1 MAEQGKPDIVR
12 KLIHIFLDVPHDIF
26 VNFTRSI
33 ERGTRR
39 RERAREKPIQR
50 RTLVRFFVQ
59 DPRAFF
65 RHRPLEFTPRPVLTS
80 SYSSSIDY
88 LPSSPATG
96 ASPFIIWVSVIS
108 FVFVVSFLYKK
119 AQELTMA
126 STKEIPL
133 KDVAGHKENV
143 KVFLEFGISD
153 RFKDDVIGRVEIEL
167 FTKRLPITT
176 ENFRA
181 FCTGEKGEGS
191 VKGKNLHYKGVKCHR
206 IIPGFMLQGG
216 DHIQGDGS
224 GGESIY
230 GRCFDD
236 EWPDGG
242 HVKHQKGGLLSMA
255 NSGPGTNGSQ
265 FFLTFAKAK
274 WLDGRHVVF
283 GQVTKGMEHLRW
295 IEMRCGT
302 YTGQPLQNVIIRD
315 CGEIKG
321 KST

>member
-1 MAEQGKPDIVR
+1 M
-12 KLIHIFLDVPHDIF
+12 
-26 VNFTRSI
+26 
-33 ERGTRR
+33 
-39 RERAREKPIQR
+39 
-50 RTLVRFFVQ
+50 
-59 DPRAFF
+59 
-65 RHRPLEFTPRPVLTS
+65 
-80 SYSSSIDY
+80 
-88 LPSSPATG
+88 
-96 ASPFIIWVSVIS
+96 
-108 FVFVVSFLYKK
+108 FVVSFLYKK
-119 AQELTMA
+119 VSELTMA

-133 KDVAGHKENV
+133 KDVAGHENNV

-153 RFKDDVIGRVEIEL
+153 RFKDDIIGRVELEL
-167 FTKRLPITT
+167 FTNKLPVTT

-181 FCTGEKGEGS
+181 FCTGEKGEGG
-191 VKGKNLHYKGVKCHR
+191 VKGKRMHYKGVKCHR

-230 GRCFDD
+230 GRCFAD

-283 GQVTKGMEHLRW
+283 G
-295 IEMRCGT
+295 
-302 YTGQPLQNVIIRD
+302 
-315 CGEIKG
+315 
-321 KST
+321 

>member
-1 MAEQGKPDIVR
+1 M
-12 KLIHIFLDVPHDIF
+12 
-26 VNFTRSI
+26 
-33 ERGTRR
+33 
-39 RERAREKPIQR
+39 
-50 RTLVRFFVQ
+50 
-59 DPRAFF
+59 
-65 RHRPLEFTPRPVLTS
+65 S
-80 SYSSSIDY
+80 SC
-88 LPSSPATG
+88 SSPLSRENASPSPAATG
-96 ASPFIIWVSVIS
+96 ASPFIIWVSVLG

-119 AQELTMA
+119 VSELTMA

-133 KDVAGHKENV
+133 KDVAGHENNV

-153 RFKDDVIGRVEIEL
+153 RFKDDIIGRVELEL
-167 FTKRLPITT
+167 FTNKLPVTT

-181 FCTGEKGEGS
+181 FCTGEKGEGG
-191 VKGKNLHYKGVKCHR
+191 VKGKRMHYKGVKCHR

-230 GRCFDD
+230 GRCFAD

-302 YTGQPLQNVIIRD
+302 YTGQPLQNVLITD

>member
-1 MAEQGKPDIVR
+1 M
-12 KLIHIFLDVPHDIF
+12 
-26 VNFTRSI
+26 
-33 ERGTRR
+33 
-39 RERAREKPIQR
+39 
-50 RTLVRFFVQ
+50 
-59 DPRAFF
+59 
-65 RHRPLEFTPRPVLTS
+65 
-80 SYSSSIDY
+80 
-88 LPSSPATG
+88 
-96 ASPFIIWVSVIS
+96 
-108 FVFVVSFLYKK
+108 FVVSFLYKK
-119 AQELTMA
+119 AQELTLA

-143 KVFLEFGISD
+143 RVFLEFGISD
-153 RFKDDVIGRVEIEL
+153 RFKDDVVGRVEIEL

-191 VKGKNLHYKGVKCHR
+191 IKGKNLHYKGVKCHR

-265 FFLTFAKAK
+265 FFITFAKAK

-302 YTGQPLQNVIIRD
+302 YSGQPLQNVLITD